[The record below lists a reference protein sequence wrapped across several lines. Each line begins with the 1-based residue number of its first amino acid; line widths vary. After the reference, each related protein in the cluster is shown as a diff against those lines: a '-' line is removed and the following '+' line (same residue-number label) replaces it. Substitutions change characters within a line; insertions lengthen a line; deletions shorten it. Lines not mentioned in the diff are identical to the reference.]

1 MPKVSIIIPFNN
13 VENYIDECLRSVIAQ
28 TLEDIEIIMVND
40 ASEDKSAQIVKNYM
54 AKDNRIKLIEIPTR
68 QGQGYARNRAIEI
81 AKGEY
86 IGFVD
91 SDDIIA
97 PDMFEQLYNT
107 AVEYCTEITMC
118 MAHEFDDVTKE
129 RIESD
134 YYSLTPLKGFADSIF
149 SAEDTKEQILDINV
163 ALWNKLSN
171 ALYLKSTRAKFPE
184 GYIYEDLPF
193 FYFSYLPA
201 SRIKIIWKDF
211 YAYRVNRRTST
222 MRQMNN
228 RVLDRIPMVSLTYDK
243 VKNTPYLDS
252 EKKKIQGWIINDLF
266 HRYTLLKENCHR
278 EFFFGM
284 KKVFESLEIENLE
297 DEYWKSVYHFKGYKL
312 VMNSTFEEF
321 NQKVFNEY
329 LDIHEVEDRLLSQI
343 TPKDELDNRFSN
355 IYTDINKN
363 YKYTEKI
370 VNEAKRS
377 ILKNSEQNINLL
389 TEKITASNDW
399 LKQEITNGIDYSNV
413 QTDEKISNV
422 YEEITK
428 NYEYTNNIRDD
439 INQTIQAHQNEITNI
454 YEKIALENQA
464 NQNYFISIKDDVYT
478 YINQRTDETIEYQNK
493 IKDDVYTYINQKN
506 DETIEYQNNVKDDL
520 YTYIDQ
526 RADETVEY
534 QNKTKDDLYAYIN
547 QKTNET
553 VEYQNKTKEDLYIFI
568 NQKSDEISANLNQT
582 KDDIYSYINKTSDEI
597 KTNLNQTKDKVYS
610 YIDHQYEKAE
620 NNASEKVNQLE
631 TKLNEEIKNSSKI
644 INNEINLRVGE
655 VYAYTNSELAKAFKQ
670 LNENSH
676 DFDKKLNYTSG
687 EIYKLLNERKSEDE
701 ALKELL
707 NQKADTQILTEV
719 QNNWEYSQ
727 NKFINELRD
736 EFENKLNK
744 QRIKYE
750 NKLISMENKLKETEQ
765 VLLENKKNI
774 FQKLWEKAKKR

>member
-13 VENYIDECLRSVIAQ
+13 VENYIDECLRSVVAQ

-40 ASEDKSAQIVKNYM
+40 ASEDNSAQIVKDYR

-91 SDDIIA
+91 SDDIIT

-118 MAHEFDDVTKE
+118 MAHEFDDITKE

-134 YYSLTPLKGFADSIF
+134 YYSLAPLKGFADSIF

-163 ALWNKLSN
+163 ALWNKLYN

-222 MRQMNN
+222 MRQMNS

-297 DEYWKSVYHFKGYKL
+297 DDYWKSVYHFKGYKL

-355 IYTDINKN
+355 IYSDINKN

-377 ILKNSEQNINLL
+377 ILKNSEQSINLL
-389 TEKITASNDW
+389 IEKITASNDW
-399 LKQEITNGIDYSNV
+399 LNKEINEGLNYSNA

-422 YEEITK
+422 YQEITK

-439 INQTIQAHQNEITNI
+439 IKQTIQSHQNEITNI
-454 YEKIALENQA
+454 YEKIALESQGTL
-464 NQNYFISIKDDVYT
+464 NYI
-478 YINQRTDETIEYQNK
+478 
-493 IKDDVYTYINQKN
+493 
-506 DETIEYQNNVKDDL
+506 
-520 YTYIDQ
+520 
-526 RADETVEY
+526 
-534 QNKTKDDLYAYIN
+534 
-547 QKTNET
+547 
-553 VEYQNKTKEDLYIFI
+553 
-568 NQKSDEISANLNQT
+568 NQT

-597 KTNLNQTKDKVYS
+597 KTDLNQTKENIYS

-620 NNASEKVNQLE
+620 NSSAEKVNQLE
-631 TKLNEEIKNSSKI
+631 TKLNEKINDSSKN

-655 VYAYTNSELAKAFKQ
+655 IYTYTNSELAKTFKQ
-670 LNENSH
+670 LNENSS
-676 DFDKKLNYTSG
+676 DFDKKLNYQSD
-687 EIYKLLNERKSEDE
+687 EIYKLLNERKSENE

-707 NQKADTQILTEV
+707 NEKADSQTLTEV
-719 QNNWEYSQ
+719 QNNLEYSQ
-727 NKFINELRD
+727 NKFINELRN
-736 EFENKLNK
+736 EFENKLND

-750 NKLISMENKLKETEQ
+750 NKLISMENKLKETQ
-765 VLLENKKNI
+765 QMLLESKKNI

>member
-13 VENYIDECLRSVIAQ
+13 VENYIDECLRSVVAQ

-40 ASEDKSAQIVKNYM
+40 ASEDNSAQIVKDYM

-68 QGQGYARNRAIEI
+68 QGQGYARNRAIES

-91 SDDIIA
+91 SDDIIT

-118 MAHEFDDVTKE
+118 MAHEFDDITKE

-134 YYSLTPLKGFADSIF
+134 YYSLAPLKGFADSIF

-163 ALWNKLSN
+163 ALWNKLYN

-222 MRQMNN
+222 MRQMNS

-297 DEYWKSVYHFKGYKL
+297 DEYWKSVYHFKGYLL
-312 VMNSTFEEF
+312 VMQSTFEEF

-343 TPKDELDNRFSN
+343 TPKNELDNRFSN

-377 ILKNSEQNINLL
+377 ILKNTEQSLNLL
-389 TEKITASNDW
+389 TEKITASTDW
-399 LKQEITNGIDYSNV
+399 LNKEINDGLNYFNA

-439 INQTIQAHQNEITNI
+439 INQTIQSHQNELTNI
-454 YEKIALENQA
+454 YEKIA
-464 NQNYFISIKDDVYT
+464 F
-478 YINQRTDETIEYQNK
+478 ETQS
-493 IKDDVYTYINQKN
+493 VR
-506 DETIEYQNNVKDDL
+506 EYQNNVKDDL
-520 YTYIDQ
+520 YTYINQ
-526 RADETVEY
+526 RIDETVEY
-534 QNKTKDDLYAYIN
+534 QDKTKD
-547 QKTNET
+547 
-553 VEYQNKTKEDLYIFI
+553 DLYIFI
-568 NQKSDEISANLNQT
+568 NQKSDEINANLNQT
-582 KDDIYSYINKTSDEI
+582 KDN
-597 KTNLNQTKDKVYS
+597 VYS

-620 NNASEKVNQLE
+620 NNSAEKVNQLE
-631 TKLNEEIKNSSKI
+631 AKLNEKINDSSQT

-655 VYAYTNSELAKAFKQ
+655 IYTYTNSELAKTFKQ
-670 LNENSH
+670 LNENSS
-676 DFDKKLNYTSG
+676 DFDKKLNYKSD
-687 EIYKLLNERKSEDE
+687 EIYKLLNERKSENE

-707 NQKADTQILTEV
+707 NEKADSQTLTEV
-719 QNNWEYSQ
+719 QNNLEYSQ
-727 NKFINELRD
+727 NKFINELRN
-736 EFENKLNK
+736 EFENKLND

-750 NKLISMENKLKETEQ
+750 NKLISMENKLKETQ
-765 VLLENKKNI
+765 QMLLESKKNI

>member
-13 VENYIDECLRSVIAQ
+13 VENYIDECLRSVVAQ

-40 ASEDKSAQIVKNYM
+40 ASEDKSAQIVKDYM
-54 AKDNRIKLIEIPTR
+54 AKDERIKLIEIPTR

-118 MAHEFDDVTKE
+118 MAHEFDDITKE

-134 YYSLTPLKGFADSIF
+134 YYSLTPLKGFADGIF
-149 SAEDTKEQILDINV
+149 SAEDTKDRILDINV
-163 ALWNKLSN
+163 ALWNKLYN

-201 SRIKIIWKDF
+201 SRIKIVWKDF

-243 VKNTPYLDS
+243 VKNTPYLDC

-297 DEYWKSVYHFKGYKL
+297 DDYWKSVYHFKGYKL

-355 IYTDINKN
+355 VYSDINKN

-370 VNEAKRS
+370 VKDLRVD
-377 ILKNSEQNINLL
+377 K
-389 TEKITASNDW
+389 
-399 LKQEITNGIDYSNV
+399 
-413 QTDEKISNV
+413 KISQV

-439 INQTIQAHQNEITNI
+439 INQTIQSHQNEITNI
-454 YEKIALENQA
+454 YEKIAIESQGTL
-464 NQNYFISIKDDVYT
+464 NYI
-478 YINQRTDETIEYQNK
+478 
-493 IKDDVYTYINQKN
+493 
-506 DETIEYQNNVKDDL
+506 
-520 YTYIDQ
+520 
-526 RADETVEY
+526 
-534 QNKTKDDLYAYIN
+534 
-547 QKTNET
+547 
-553 VEYQNKTKEDLYIFI
+553 
-568 NQKSDEISANLNQT
+568 NQT
-582 KDDIYSYINKTSDEI
+582 KDDIYF
-597 KTNLNQTKDKVYS
+597 

-620 NNASEKVNQLE
+620 NSSAEKVNQLE
-631 TKLNEEIKNSSKI
+631 ARLNEKINDSSQT
-644 INNEINLRVGE
+644 INNEINLRLSE
-655 VYAYTNSELAKAFKQ
+655 IYTYTNSELAKTFKQ
-670 LNENSH
+670 LNENSS
-676 DFDKKLNYTSG
+676 DFDKKLNYKSD
-687 EIYKLLNERKSEDE
+687 EIYKLLNERKSENE

-707 NQKADTQILTEV
+707 NQKADSQTLTDV
-719 QNNWEYSQ
+719 QNNLEYSQ
-727 NKFINELRD
+727 NKFINELRN
-736 EFENKLNK
+736 EFENKLND

-750 NKLISMENKLKETEQ
+750 NKLISMENKLKKTNQ
-765 VLLENKKNI
+765 MLLESKKNI